1 MGEGT
6 GILFS
11 PRKPGSQRNKIR
23 DSAKR
28 REETLD
34 KLEEYK

>member
-6 GILFS
+6 GILYS
-11 PRKPGSQRNKIR
+11 PRKPGSQRNKIS

-28 REETLD
+28 REEALD
-34 KLEEYK
+34 KLEKY